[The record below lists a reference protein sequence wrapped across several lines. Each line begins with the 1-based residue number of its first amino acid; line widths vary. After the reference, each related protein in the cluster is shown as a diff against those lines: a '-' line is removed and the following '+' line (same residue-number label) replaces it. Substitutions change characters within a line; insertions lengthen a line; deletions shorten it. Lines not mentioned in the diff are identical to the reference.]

1 MIKLAS
7 ELRKCVLYVSILRTF
22 FTKASLP
29 REAEW
34 AIRKQMSTSK
44 LFSLGTTEA
53 VMFIEACRMV
63 GTVPGLGQWFFFTKT
78 MCQDTRPSLTPR
90 FLFNR
95 YGVLPS
101 PTLTNGHQW
110 FDAYP
115 NLWANALSLITW
127 PAVQEF
133 KICSLDMRNGR
144 TP

>member
-44 LFSLGTTEA
+44 LFSPGTTEA

-63 GTVPGLGQWFFFTKT
+63 GTVPGLGQWFFLL
-78 MCQDTRPSLTPR
+78 RPCVRIPDLA
-90 FLFNR
+90 
-95 YGVLPS
+95 S
-101 PTLTNGHQW
+101 PP
-110 FDAYP
+110 D
-115 NLWANALSLITW
+115 S
-127 PAVQEF
+127 
-133 KICSLDMRNGR
+133 CSTGMGYRHHLH
-144 TP
+144 